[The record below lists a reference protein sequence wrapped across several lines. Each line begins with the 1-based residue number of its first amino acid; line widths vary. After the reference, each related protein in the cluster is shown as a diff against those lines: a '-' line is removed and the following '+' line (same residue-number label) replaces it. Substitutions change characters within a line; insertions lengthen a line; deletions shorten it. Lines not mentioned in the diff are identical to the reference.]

1 MLAPISARRPFIKTL
16 RIVTVDILVFY
27 VQFKMSRIGVP
38 TIKRL
43 RNLTVDILVFYVPFK
58 MSRMIGVSTLKV
70 AHSPTVQSPSLRCKR
85 VGGCAREF
93 GMKEVRMKDQRGSD
107 LGAYRSVCDCPRGSS
122 NCTKPTG
129 KVLT

>member
-27 VQFKMSRIGVP
+27 VQ
-38 TIKRL
+38 
-43 RNLTVDILVFYVPFK
+43 FK